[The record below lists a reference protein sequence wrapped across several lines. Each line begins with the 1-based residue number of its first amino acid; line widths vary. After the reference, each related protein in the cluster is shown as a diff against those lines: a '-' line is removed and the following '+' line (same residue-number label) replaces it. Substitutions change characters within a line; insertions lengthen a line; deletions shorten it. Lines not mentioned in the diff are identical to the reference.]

1 MELLCGTFSYL
12 DKAACFWL
20 KEPRPP
26 HVLTDGK
33 CFVQRKKKSVLSSG
47 LVEVLVEEGC
57 ERLTCHQPGESGL
70 CWVGGGLLR
79 RGCA

>member
-1 MELLCGTFSYL
+1 MWYFFILRQSCLLLAKGTQAPPCL
-12 DKAACFWL
+12 DRWK
-20 KEPRPP
+20 
-26 HVLTDGK
+26 VL
-33 CFVQRKKKSVLSSG
+33 VQRKKKSVLSSG